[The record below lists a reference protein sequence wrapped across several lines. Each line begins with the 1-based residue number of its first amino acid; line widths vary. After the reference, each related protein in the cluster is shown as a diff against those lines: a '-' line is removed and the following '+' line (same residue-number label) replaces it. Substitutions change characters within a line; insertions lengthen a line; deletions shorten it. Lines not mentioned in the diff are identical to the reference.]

1 VASPALYTPKAAWSG
16 SHDRFSNFKSRS
28 IFLEWMMLCCLNVA
42 SGLTTTSPTPTI
54 KNPPPPKK
62 GAWSGSHDNFW
73 AVATLFKFCKC
84 IDYGECHTMV
94 KKSLLKMGVVLVM

>member
-1 VASPALYTPKAAWSG
+1 MDDAMLFKRGKWIDHNKSHPNDKKSPPQ
-16 SHDRFSNFKSRS
+16 
-28 IFLEWMMLCCLNVA
+28 
-42 SGLTTTSPTPTI
+42 
-54 KNPPPPKK
+54 KK

-94 KKSLLKMGVVLVM
+94 KKSLLKMGVVLVMWPLFKF